1 MRKNFDSFVTHCRR
15 LYLPVF
21 ITPLPEGKT
30 AVHMNVSDS
39 KKVYEV
45 FQHFENPLGFF
56 LDVLGDL
63 WESHDVRKSV

>member
-21 ITPLPEGKT
+21 TTPLPEGKT

-45 FQHFENPLGFF
+45 F
-56 LDVLGDL
+56 
-63 WESHDVRKSV
+63 